1 MEFCR
6 MTRPSSW
13 QERLK
18 KVRPIQAR
26 RCGGWKRLNPEL
38 LSHSA
43 GAFDNWPVLVIDREP
58 CSEAGR
64 GVGHVAGA
72 GMDQR
77 DVRDAWEKFVERGAL
92 SADLRSSV
100 AASWQRSKNHQIAVD
115 RPKAPL
121 VADAELFRHRSKH
134 ASLRHAARCA
144 LDSSRTFLSDANS
157 IMILTDPTGL
167 IIDTQGDDR
176 VIDAGRTVHLE
187 HGGRWSEADIGT
199 NAIGAA
205 IAESKPV
212 QIHGVEHFCTEVQRW
227 TCAAVPVHDPTD
239 GELLGV
245 VDISGPASTFNPQ
258 SLALAVS
265 AGHHVE
271 SVLAQSVRQDHEK
284 LLCHFLAKRSLWAS
298 EDFIVLDRRGMILH
312 ATERALG
319 AMRDHR
325 LGIDND
331 AATRFLKA
339 LPFEEWPI
347 KLRELLPNASFDL
360 VNNGTS
366 GIGAIIVLH
375 TRRRLPTADRDIQKP
390 KTTFERREAAS
401 SSPPRKDM
409 TPRPRHLEDTIG
421 DATSS
426 FVARDPTVRAIVRQ
440 VETAAARKMPI
451 LIRGETGTGKEQL
464 ARHAHAASRRKGA
477 FVPVNCAAF
486 PESLIEAELFGYADG
501 AFTGARRGGSIGLV
515 KEADGGTLFLD
526 EIGDMPVALQA
537 VLLRLLDDW
546 TVRPVGGVRAKV
558 DVFLVSAT
566 NASLDRAI
574 AEGRFRSDL
583 LYRLNTLEVTLPK
596 LRDRAD
602 FDAITHHL
610 LHAIDPACEIT
621 PATMSRLA
629 ARSWPGNIRELR
641 NVLARFTL
649 AAANGV
655 IDDAAVESSSDPPP
669 RTASGSLHDIQ
680 RTRILVV
687 YAETAG
693 NVSETARRLGVS
705 RNTIYRALAQLGS
718 K

>member
-1 MEFCR
+1 
-6 MTRPSSW
+6 
-13 QERLK
+13 
-18 KVRPIQAR
+18 
-26 RCGGWKRLNPEL
+26 
-38 LSHSA
+38 
-43 GAFDNWPVLVIDREP
+43 
-58 CSEAGR
+58 
-64 GVGHVAGA
+64 
-72 GMDQR
+72 MDQR
-77 DVRDAWEKFVERGAL
+77 EVRNAWEKFVERGAL

-100 AASWQRSKNHQIAVD
+100 AASWQRSKNHQITVD
-115 RPKAPL
+115 RARAPL
-121 VADAELFRHRSKH
+121 VADAELFRYRSKH

-212 QIHGVEHFCTEVQRW
+212 QIRGAEHFCTEVQRW

-265 AGHHVE
+265 VGHHVE

-284 LLCHFLAKRSLWAS
+284 LLCHFLAKRSLWVT
-298 EDFIVLDRRGMILH
+298 EECIVLDRRGTILH

-319 AMRDHR
+319 AMRDNR
-325 LGIDND
+325 RGIDND

-339 LPFEEWPI
+339 LPFEEWPT
-347 KLRELLPNASFDL
+347 KLKELLPNASFDL

-375 TRRRLPTADRDIQKP
+375 ARRRLPADRDVQKLKP
-390 KTTFERREAAS
+390 AFERREAAS
-401 SSPPRKDM
+401 SSPPRKEL
-409 TPRPRHLEDTIG
+409 TPRPQHLENTIG
-421 DATSS
+421 DTTSS

-464 ARHAHAASRRKGA
+464 ARHAHAASGRKGA
-477 FVPVNCAAF
+477 FVPVNCAAL

-501 AFTGARRGGSIGLV
+501 AFTGARRGGAIGLV

-526 EIGDMPVALQA
+526 EIGDMPVTLQA

-546 TVRPVGGVRAKV
+546 TVRPIGGARAKV
-558 DVFLVSAT
+558 DVFLISAT
-566 NASLDRAI
+566 NATLDKAI
-574 AEGRFRSDL
+574 AERRFRSDL
-583 LYRLNTLEVTLPK
+583 LYRLNTLEVTLPR
-596 LRDRAD
+596 LRDRTD
-602 FDAITHHL
+602 FDAIVRHL
-610 LHAIDPACEIT
+610 LGAIDPDCEIT
-621 PATMSRLA
+621 SATIAHLA
-629 ARSWPGNIRELR
+629 TRPWLGNIRELR

-649 AAANGV
+649 TAEGF
-655 IDDAAVESSSDPPP
+655 IDETRVETMIHQAPL
-669 RTASGSLHDIQ
+669 TTSGSLQETQ
-680 RTRILVV
+680 RSHILAVH
-687 YAETAG
+687 AETVG

-705 RNTIYRALAQLGS
+705 RNTVYRALGQ
-718 K
+718 KTPR